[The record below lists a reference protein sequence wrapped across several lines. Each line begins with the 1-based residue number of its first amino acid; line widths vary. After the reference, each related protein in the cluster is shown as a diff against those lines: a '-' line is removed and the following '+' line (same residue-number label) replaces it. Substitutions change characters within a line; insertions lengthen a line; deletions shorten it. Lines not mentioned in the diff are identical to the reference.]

1 MSLYKLDRTSFK
13 AQTVK
18 EADNHSAYYSSMTW
32 KERLQIAAYL
42 NSVAYQYDLNK
53 PPRMDKKLFN
63 ARSISQ
69 A

>member
-18 EADNHSAYYSSMTW
+18 EADNHAAYYKSISW

-53 PPRMDKKLFN
+53 PPRMDKKLFD

>member
-13 AQTVK
+13 AQTLK
-18 EADNHSAYYSSMTW
+18 EADNYSAYYSSMTW

-42 NSVAYQYDLNK
+42 NSVAYQYDLSK
-53 PPRMDKKLFN
+53 PPRMDRKFFN
-63 ARSISQ
+63 VRSFNK